1 MLAAKV
7 AIDGAT
13 RLLHDAENTRW
24 SRTDLLA
31 WLNQGQRQIVQIR
44 PDAKTARGEITLAE
58 GPDQVIPVTG
68 LRLLRITRNVAGRVI
83 TLISEEQLTD
93 FDPAWAAATAKS
105 VVKHYMHDPREPKAF
120 QVYPPAIAGSKVQ
133 GVWSVNPTDCANEA
147 SAMDLDDIYEPAIVD
162 YILFRAYS
170 RDSEEA
176 GNAQLAALHRDNF
189 MLAITGKTQAEATA
203 DPRASQPNR
212 IRPNQR

>member
-13 RLLHDAENTRW
+13 RLLHDADNTRW
-24 SRTDLLA
+24 SRADLLA
-31 WLNQGQRQIVQIR
+31 WLNQGQRQIVLVR
-44 PDAKTARGEITLAE
+44 PDAKTARGEITLIEGIDQTIPAE
-58 GPDQVIPVTG
+58 G
-68 LRLLRITRNVAGRVI
+68 LRLLRITRNVGGRAV

-93 FDPAWAAATAKS
+93 YDPTWPTAAAKS

-120 QVYPPAIAGSKVQ
+120 QTYPPALAGSKVQ
-133 GVWSVNPTDCANEA
+133 GVWSLSPVDCANED
-147 SAMDLDDIYEPAIVD
+147 SAMDLDAIYEPALVD
-162 YILFRAYS
+162 YILHRAYA
-170 RDSEEA
+170 RDSEDA
-176 GNAQLAALHRDNF
+176 ANAQLAALHRDNF
-189 MLAITGKTQAEATA
+189 MLALTGKTESDAAG